1 MFPEWNRSKHEWI
14 WSHVARL
21 RISPDIAEIS
31 YGSENIVMLNRKE
44 IKYNKLFNKCNA
56 KLASFGIAGIA
67 VASSVFNRE
76 HYRRERHLL
85 KIMDPVLGLNT
96 NLCFITSTI
105 TAIPIDADPKI
116 DICNP

>member
-1 MFPEWNRSKHEWI
+1 MTQIKI
-14 WSHVARL
+14 VA
-21 RISPDIAEIS
+21 D
-31 YGSENIVMLNRKE
+31 
-44 IKYNKLFNKCNA
+44 KCNA

-85 KIMDPVLGLNT
+85 KLMDPVLGLNT